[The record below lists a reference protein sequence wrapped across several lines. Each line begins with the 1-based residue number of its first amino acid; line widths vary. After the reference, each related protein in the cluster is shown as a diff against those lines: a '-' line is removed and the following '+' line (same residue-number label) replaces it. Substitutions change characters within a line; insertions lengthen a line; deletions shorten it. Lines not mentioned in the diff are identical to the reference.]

1 MNRPKIRKRFLTV
14 YALLS
19 LFIMLFVYSPL
30 LADESKITI
39 SLQNVDI
46 HEVMK
51 MLSRQQRINIFVSD
65 GIEGSISINMYDMK
79 VVDALK
85 SISEAAGYAVEERN
99 GNYFIVERDEVGQYN
114 QSSLTQV
121 RSFKIQYTEPTKI
134 ESILKTYLSKYGK
147 ITSLTDRKILV
158 VEDQPVF
165 IDKIE
170 TLLSEIDREPKQ
182 ILIEAKILEVT
193 LTDNASYGL
202 DWSKLFTYDDGEG
215 TFGIQNL
222 SSSGSPGLFFNYLSP
237 KVEVALNALKERG
250 RLRTLSTPKL
260 LAMEDRTAETVV
272 GTRLGFRVTTTI
284 NQVTSESIEFLETG
298 IILKVTPSVDRQ
310 GMILLDIHPEVSDGS
325 VSDDGI
331 PSKTTTQLSTRML
344 VPDGQTVFLGGLIKH
359 NTNESREGVPLLGD
373 IPGVGLLFSNRSK
386 NLTTTEIVVLISP
399 KIVDFREA
407 GWNKQKVEKVSHYQ
421 EILRRAESNSRER
434 MSKLLD
440 QQQTEPDMETS
451 NNEASIYPDDVLW
464 FQDQ

>member
-1 MNRPKIRKRFLTV
+1 MIILFLCT
-14 YALLS
+14 
-19 LFIMLFVYSPL
+19 PL
-30 LADESKITI
+30 LADENKITI

-51 MLSRQQRINIFVSD
+51 MLSKQQRINIFVSD
-65 GIEGSISINMYDMK
+65 GIEGTISINIYDME
-79 VVDALK
+79 VVEALK
-85 SISEAAGYAVEERN
+85 SISEAAGYAVEKRK
-99 GNYFIVERDEVGQYN
+99 GNYFIVERDEIGQYN

-121 RSFKIQYTEPTKI
+121 RSFKIQYTDPTKVEGI
-134 ESILKTYLSKYGK
+134 VKTYLSNYGK

-158 VEDQPVF
+158 VEDKPAF

-170 TLLSEIDREPKQ
+170 SLLSEIDREPKQ

-202 DWSKLFTYDDGEG
+202 DWSKLFTHDDGEG

-222 SSSGSPGLFFNYLSP
+222 SSSGSPGLFFNYLSS

-373 IPGVGLLFSNRSK
+373 IPGVGMLFSNRSK
-386 NLTTTEIVVLISP
+386 NLTATEIVVLISP

-407 GWNKQKVEKVSHYQ
+407 GWNRQKVEKVIQYQ
-421 EILRRAESNSRER
+421 EQLRRAESKSKAR
-434 MSKLLD
+434 M
-440 QQQTEPDMETS
+440 TELMDEKET
-451 NNEASIYPDDVLW
+451 EAETDLSGDSGSIYPDDVLW
-464 FQDQ
+464 FQGE

>member
-1 MNRPKIRKRFLTV
+1 
-14 YALLS
+14 
-19 LFIMLFVYSPL
+19 
-30 LADESKITI
+30 
-39 SLQNVDI
+39 
-46 HEVMK
+46 
-51 MLSRQQRINIFVSD
+51 
-65 GIEGSISINMYDMK
+65 
-79 VVDALK
+79 
-85 SISEAAGYAVEERN
+85 
-99 GNYFIVERDEVGQYN
+99 
-114 QSSLTQV
+114 V
-121 RSFKIQYTEPTKI
+121 RSFKIQYTEPTKV
-134 ESILKTYLSKYGK
+134 ETILKTYLSNYGK

-158 VEDQPVF
+158 VEDKPAF
-165 IDKIE
+165 INKIE
-170 TLLSEIDREPKQ
+170 SLISEIDREPKQ

-202 DWSKLFTYDDGEG
+202 DWSKLFTHEDGEG

-222 SSSGSPGLFFNYLSP
+222 SNTGSPGFFFNYLSP
-237 KVEVALNALKERG
+237 KVEVALDALKERG

-298 IILKVTPSVDRQ
+298 IILKVTPSVDRR

-359 NTNESREGVPLLGD
+359 NTNESREGLPLLGD

-386 NLTTTEIVVLISP
+386 NLTSTEIVVLISP
-399 KIVDFREA
+399 KIVDFKESA
-407 GWNKQKVEKVSHYQ
+407 WNNQKLDKVNHYQ
-421 EILRRAESNSRER
+421 KILSREESKSNRR
-434 MSKLLD
+434 MSKLMD
-440 QQQTEPDMETS
+440 EKETKPVMD
-451 NNEASIYPDDVLW
+451 EADDGSSTYPDNVLW
-464 FQDQ
+464 FQDL

>member
-1 MNRPKIRKRFLTV
+1 MNRPKQKIHFFSL
-14 YALLS
+14 YAMMFIFFMLLVCGS
-19 LFIMLFVYSPL
+19 LQAKENRV
-30 LADESKITI
+30 TI
-39 SLQNVDI
+39 SLQNVEI

-51 MLSRQQRINIFVSD
+51 MLSKQQRLNIFVSD
-65 GIEGSISINMYDMK
+65 GIEGSVSINIYDMD

-85 SISEAAGYAVEERN
+85 AISEAAGYAVESRD

-114 QSSLTQV
+114 NSSLTQM
-121 RSFKIQYTEPTKI
+121 RSFKIQYTEPTKV
-134 ESILKTYLSKYGK
+134 ESILKTYLSNYGK
-147 ITSLTDRKILV
+147 ITSLTDRRILI
-158 VEDQPVF
+158 VEDKPAF
-165 IDKIE
+165 INKIE
-170 TLLSEIDREPKQ
+170 SLLSEIDREPKQ

-193 LTDNASYGL
+193 LTDNSSYGL
-202 DWSKLFTYDDGEG
+202 DWSKLFTAGDGEG
-215 TFGIQNL
+215 TFGVQNL
-222 SSSGSPGLFFNYLSP
+222 SNSGSPGLFFNYLSP
-237 KVEVALNALKERG
+237 KVEVALDALKERG

-386 NLTTTEIVVLISP
+386 NLTATEIVVLISP
-399 KIVDFREA
+399 KIVDFRQAE
-407 GWNKQKVEKVSHYQ
+407 WNNQKIDKVSHYQ
-421 EILRRAESNSRER
+421 EVLKREESKAKTR
-434 MSKLLD
+434 MTKLMD
-440 QQQTEPDMETS
+440 EKETKPPVDESSISSS
-451 NNEASIYPDDVLW
+451 NYPDNLLW
-464 FQDQ
+464 FQEL